1 MTLDELRKRAMG
13 FFQKGSFIN
22 AISFQEKICRDPKRT
37 YNDLKTLALFVITP
51 GDFKKGLS
59 VLQRLEAAYPDH
71 KDAEIPETVALCL
84 MRCKQYE
91 EAANAFETAARLD
104 PQKANTRDGLA
115 EVYNLLGQNNLS
127 IRHGTESLRL
137 KNAAST
143 HPVLRDLANVPV
155 PPFQKTD
162 RRKNILSYS
171 LWGTSELYL
180 KGALFNVQFAKKIY
194 PEWTCRFYLDDTV
207 PQQIQQQLL
216 ANGAEL
222 VHMART
228 PHPFEGLFWRFKVCN
243 DDTVDRYLIR
253 DADSVPCGRERMA
266 VNDWIISQKHFHAMR
281 DFATHTDLIL
291 AGMWGGVKGALPDLA
306 PLIANFIK
314 RTSPNKTNDQQFLR
328 QIIWPT
334 FKTSCLIHDS
344 QHRLDNT
351 VDFPAGSDLP
361 AGKHVAQ
368 RFDAFLRPAGK

>member
-137 KNAAST
+137 KDAAST

-155 PPFQKTD
+155 PPFQKRT
-162 RRKNILSYS
+162 
-171 LWGTSELYL
+171 
-180 KGALFNVQFAKKIY
+180 GA
-194 PEWTCRFYLDDTV
+194 
-207 PQQIQQQLL
+207 
-216 ANGAEL
+216 
-222 VHMART
+222 
-228 PHPFEGLFWRFKVCN
+228 
-243 DDTVDRYLIR
+243 
-253 DADSVPCGRERMA
+253 
-266 VNDWIISQKHFHAMR
+266 
-281 DFATHTDLIL
+281 
-291 AGMWGGVKGALPDLA
+291 
-306 PLIANFIK
+306 
-314 RTSPNKTNDQQFLR
+314 
-328 QIIWPT
+328 
-334 FKTSCLIHDS
+334 KTSCLTVYGALLNFISKVRCLTSSSPKKSIRNGRAASIWMTRCHS
-344 QHRLDNT
+344 RYSNNCWQMGPSLFTWRAPPTRLKVCFGASRSAMT
-351 VDFPAGSDLP
+351 TRWIAI
-361 AGKHVAQ
+361 
-368 RFDAFLRPAGK
+368 